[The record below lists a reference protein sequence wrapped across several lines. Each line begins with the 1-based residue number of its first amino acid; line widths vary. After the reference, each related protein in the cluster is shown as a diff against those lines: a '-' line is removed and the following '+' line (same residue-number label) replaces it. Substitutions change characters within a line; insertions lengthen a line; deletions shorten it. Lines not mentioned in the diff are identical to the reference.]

1 MNDRGMARV
10 AYEVSSV
17 VPPPGTSHMVTGIG
31 RVIEEHLA
39 RLRKNSSL
47 NLRVVGAFAED
58 WNPVVTSIATERWAA
73 LSCVPPIASLRTFKT
88 KSSLG
93 KTAADLLYRLE
104 KRANRS
110 GHTSGI
116 GRRVL
121 LLVTA
126 LVRRIVHSSV
136 KVGLGPDEIDLF
148 HAPFRA
154 PPEWL
159 HRSIPRVVTIHD
171 VIPLR
176 HAEEAGPDATGMLK
190 TVLAALNPTRDVVVA
205 VSQFTK
211 DDFCELSGFPPERV
225 VVAHLSAGPIFQP
238 VRDQATITRV
248 RSRWGLENV
257 PFLLSVANPQPR
269 KNIPLVIRAFFGA
282 ASQLPSWPGKLVL
295 VGNPKA
301 GRAVETTDQEIARR
315 PEFAGRI
322 LRASGVPDE
331 DLACLYSECEAFV
344 FPSTYEGFGLPV
356 LEALQCA
363 APVICSNRSSL
374 PEVAGPAAILVDPN
388 DEAAITHAIV
398 DLVGNPPRREE
409 LKKLS
414 VEQAGKFSWENSAD
428 HVMQAYMIAL
438 NLPAKQGGANA
449 SSLAD
454 CG

>member
-1 MNDRGMARV
+1 MARV

-17 VPPPGTSHMVTGIG
+17 VPPPGTSRMVTGIG

-39 RLRKNSSL
+39 RLRKNPSL
-47 NLRVVGAFAED
+47 SLRVVGAFAED

-93 KTAADLLYRLE
+93 KAAADLLYRLE

-110 GHTSGI
+110 AHTSGI

-126 LVRRIVHSSV
+126 LVRRIVHASV
-136 KVGLGPDEIDLF
+136 EVGLGPDEIDLF

-176 HAEEAGPDATGMLK
+176 HAKEAGPDATGMLK

-225 VVAHLSAGPIFQP
+225 VVAHLSAGPIFRP
-238 VRDQATITRV
+238 VRDHATITRV
-248 RSRWGLENV
+248 RLRWGLENI

-269 KNIPLVIRAFFGA
+269 KNIPLVIRVILRRRESVAIVAGQIGSRRQSQGWTSGRNDRSGNCETTGTRRSDFARQWSAGRGSRLPLFGVRGLCFSLHLRRLWTAGAGGA
-282 ASQLPSWPGKLVL
+282 AVRRSGHMLESKLAAGGGRPG
-295 VGNPKA
+295 GHF
-301 GRAVETTDQEIARR
+301 R
-315 PEFAGRI
+315 
-322 LRASGVPDE
+322 
-331 DLACLYSECEAFV
+331 
-344 FPSTYEGFGLPV
+344 
-356 LEALQCA
+356 
-363 APVICSNRSSL
+363 
-374 PEVAGPAAILVDPN
+374 
-388 DEAAITHAIV
+388 
-398 DLVGNPPRREE
+398 
-409 LKKLS
+409 
-414 VEQAGKFSWENSAD
+414 
-428 HVMQAYMIAL
+428 
-438 NLPAKQGGANA
+438 
-449 SSLAD
+449 
-454 CG
+454 